1 MFEIVSTKRQQKQ
14 FQDSWEFFCEKYNW
28 ENDPYAKDGIRYNLL
43 LPEKKKK
50 VIGTIEFIPY
60 DSKNPDSTVE
70 ERFPFSGFEDIKLHQ
85 KSVWEI
91 DKLCLNKEF
100 HRQGYFENFLN
111 IFYDHAL
118 THKPK
123 YYVALMEKK
132 FYRMIRISFGL
143 GVEQRGEALIG
154 PSSVLIPIVFD
165 IERIMQDEELVK
177 KLLAMSSSGKK
188 REVNQSL
195 SMKNLVSKIVH
206 KMKPNM

>member
-1 MFEIVSTKRQQKQ
+1 MFEIVITKRQQKQ
-14 FQDSWEFFCEKYNW
+14 FQDSWEYFCEKYNW

-43 LPEKKKK
+43 LPEKMKK

-60 DSKNPDSTVE
+60 DPHNPNSTVE
-70 ERFPFSGFEDIKLHQ
+70 GRFSFFSFEDIRVNQ
-85 KSVWEI
+85 KRVWEI

-100 HRQGYFENFLN
+100 HRQGYFENFMN
-111 IFYDHAL
+111 VFYDHAL
-118 THKPK
+118 THRPK

-132 FYRMIRISFGL
+132 FYRMMRISFGL

-154 PSSVLIPIVFD
+154 PSGALIPIVFD
-165 IERIMQDEELVK
+165 IEKIMQDEELVK
-177 KLLAMSSSGKK
+177 KLLGMSSSGKK

-206 KMKPNM
+206 KMKLNI